1 MIELECSN
9 ELIIY
14 IILVISLVCV
24 IITGVIYA
32 IPLYAIGIYCFIVL
46 GGAAVINMLYWSVE

>member
-9 ELIIY
+9 ELVIY
-14 IILVISLVCV
+14 IMLIASLACI

-32 IPLYAIGIYCFIVL
+32 IPLYAIGIYCFIILV
-46 GGAAVINMLYWSVE
+46 GAALINMVYWSME